1 MGFSRISPD
10 FLDFC
15 DFLLFLR
22 ILGSGRHLRGIL
34 DPVGSILVE
43 YQPERSHM
51 DLVRTIFHDFSPNL
65 VFFNLYICYI
75 ETVLFAL

>member
-1 MGFSRISPD
+1 MGFPRISPY
-10 FLDFC
+10 FPDFC
-15 DFLLFLR
+15 GFWFFLG

-51 DLVRTIFHDFSPNL
+51 DLVRTNFHDFSPNL

-75 ETVLFAL
+75 ETVLFAI